1 LDEMGRSHV
10 VGATAACIAV
20 LVLVTACGGSSSG
33 GGERIAHGSA
43 RTGVGP
49 AAREVCEPMVRDEV
63 PASVGLPLT
72 GEPVSGVRRDTF
84 SCRYAFDGGTLD
96 LSVRDLHT
104 VSQARK
110 YFRALRGREG
120 VDDALT
126 GLAEGGFT
134 KADGSVVA
142 MKDAMILT
150 VDVTALPPTQIDRT
164 GIAIDLASTVL
175 GCWTGDS

>member
-1 LDEMGRSHV
+1 MLRRRILGPATACL
-10 VGATAACIAV
+10 VGAA
-20 LVLVTACGGSSSG
+20 LVTACGGSSSG
-33 GGERIAHGSA
+33 SDEPVAHGSA
-43 RTGVGP
+43 RTGAGP
-49 AAREVCEPMVRDEV
+49 ATREVCEPMVRDSV

-72 GEPVSGVRRDTF
+72 GEPVSAVRGDTF
-84 SCRYAFDGGTLD
+84 SCQYAFEGGALD

-104 VSQARK
+104 ISQARK
-110 YFRALRGREG
+110 YFRAVRGREA

-150 VDVTALPPTQIDRT
+150 VDVTGLPPTQVDRT
-164 GIAIDLASTVL
+164 GIAIQLASTVL